1 MDDDVSADFFFDK
14 EQIMPMVEEIVNNV
28 LIKETFDENRTQLL
42 VDQVVGRTMAAL
54 SELKMPMKFVV
65 SCIIVQNNGAGW
77 SSSTV
82 THCDRRSDDYLE
94 YVWPNKKMKE
104 ASTCHLNALVT
115 VGGFLL

>member
-1 MDDDVSADFFFDK
+1 
-14 EQIMPMVEEIVNNV
+14 MPMVEEIVNNV

-42 VDQVVGRTMAAL
+42 VDQVVDRTMAAL

-104 ASTCHLNALVT
+104 ASTCHLNAWSLWEDSCFDFT
-115 VGGFLL
+115 IHHPHHISRISR